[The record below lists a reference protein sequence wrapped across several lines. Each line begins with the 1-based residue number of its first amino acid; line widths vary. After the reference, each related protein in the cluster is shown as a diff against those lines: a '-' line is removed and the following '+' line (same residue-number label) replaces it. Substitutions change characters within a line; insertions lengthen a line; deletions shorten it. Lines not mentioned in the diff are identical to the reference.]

1 MSDSTNSIT
10 SSLTG
15 QAPQNGSSTG
25 TSASSNSLSNAN
37 LNFLNTLVAGM
48 SDSMPPTADDGMPA
62 TSLATL
68 ADSISGSNATTPTAT
83 SAASNPLALL
93 TAQWLAMYTLE
104 SLPIPGAD
112 STSGLDSTNGLA
124 GLTSGLSGLTS
135 GSTGL
140 SSGMSSLTGQ
150 SGLNSSSLLPLLM
163 LEASALTTNSTA
175 AQTSSSQG
183 VTDTSLST
191 EAPQLSQANM
201 KSAIQQASQTYGVP
215 ANLIQAVI
223 TQESGGNPQAVSSAG
238 ATGLMQLMPGT
249 AASLGVTN
257 AFDPVQNIQG
267 GTKYLAQLLNTF
279 HGNTALAVAAYNAGP
294 GAVQNY
300 GGIPPYP
307 ETQNYVNNVLSLMNQ
322 SAQAAT
328 SQESV

>member
-1 MSDSTNSIT
+1 MTDSTNSIT
-10 SSLTG
+10 SPLTG
-15 QAPQNGSSTG
+15 QAPQTGSSKG
-25 TSASSNSLSNAN
+25 SSASNSSLTNAN
-37 LNFLNTLVAGM
+37 LDFLNTLVADM
-48 SDSMPPTADDGMPA
+48 SDSMPFTATGNGMPS

-68 ADSISGSNATTPTAT
+68 ADSISGSTATAPTTT
-83 SAASNPLALL
+83 SAAANPLALL

-112 STSGLDSTNGLA
+112 SSSGFDSTNSLA
-124 GLTSGLSGLTS
+124 GLTSGV
-135 GSTGL
+135 
-140 SSGMSSLTGQ
+140 
-150 SGLNSSSLLPLLM
+150 SGLNSDSTGLNSTSLLPLLM
-163 LEASALTTNSTA
+163 LEASALTSHSAA
-175 AQTSSSQG
+175 AQTPTSQG
-183 VTDTSLST
+183 ATDTSLST
-191 EAPQLSQANM
+191 EAPQLSQAAM

-215 ANLIQAVI
+215 ANLIEAVI

-294 GAVQNY
+294 GAVQNH

-322 SAQAAT
+322 YAQGAT
-328 SQESV
+328 APESV